1 MSFYQI
7 NQKQPDGYYH
17 IPRIGKYAYKT
28 KDVRDPKIKEI
39 IDEIKRKTGDQAA
52 DVLEAWGLIDR
63 DSKGNYANV
72 PEEFTVIENDE
83 EIEAKNNFD
92 KLVKDSTQF
101 TIDPNY
107 VNKDAI
113 SELLRNLPRNKQY
126 LISQG
131 NTTYT
136 MNDQVRNKIV
146 HQLVAHQSISET
158 SSESWMESAV
168 SGGVP
173 FTISETRLYETG
185 WLRFQR
191 SCIF

>member
-7 NQKQPDGYYH
+7 NQKQPDGYYY
-17 IPRIGKYAYKT
+17 IPRIDQYPYKT
-28 KDVRDPKIKEI
+28 DDLRDPEIKEI

-168 SGGVP
+168 SGGVQSVFSLP
-173 FTISETRLYETG
+173 SFLV
-185 WLRFQR
+185 
-191 SCIF
+191 